1 MSSIGV
7 FYVLLKCLFK
17 RFFQVSNHYFLE
29 LGNEKYTATGLSIYH
44 MPHIK
49 VNYFSFM
56 IFFFFPQIFIWNLL
70 YSHKSPA
77 VPSSSTGWGNP
88 FLDNISVLKLIIHN
102 LRFRQMFALHVYFLS
117 WIPPANWLAPHQS
130 SYWPKSLPL
139 SLCLRLRS
147 S

>member
-49 VNYFSFM
+49 VKYFSFM
-56 IFFFFPQIFIWNLL
+56 IFFFFSFLFGIYYILI
-70 YSHKSPA
+70 
-77 VPSSSTGWGNP
+77 NP
-88 FLDNISVLKLIIHN
+88 LQFHHRPLVEET
-102 LRFRQMFALHVYFLS
+102 LS
-117 WIPPANWLAPHQS
+117 WIIYLF
-130 SYWPKSLPL
+130 
-139 SLCLRLRS
+139 
-147 S
+147 